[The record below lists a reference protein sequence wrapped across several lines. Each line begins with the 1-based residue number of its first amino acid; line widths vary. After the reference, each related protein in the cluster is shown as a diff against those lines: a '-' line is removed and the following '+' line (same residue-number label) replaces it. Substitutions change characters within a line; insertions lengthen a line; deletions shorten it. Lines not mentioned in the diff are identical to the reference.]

1 MSKSNYV
8 LLFILEIH
16 LSIFFARQFLLL
28 ERKEMKL
35 IKSSAWNELWLRLR
49 LELFSKLNRPSHLKI
64 HLCFFSLCL
73 RILRTFFFVGNLIF
87 LCWIEKCQKIMTIKM
102 CIFSSILRMRTNVEY
117 HAIWSFVQMS
127 RKKTNKF

>member
-16 LSIFFARQFLLL
+16 LSVFFARQFLLF
-28 ERKEMKL
+28 EWKKMKL
-35 IKSSAWNELWLRLR
+35 IKSSAWNELWLRLT

-64 HLCFFSLCL
+64 HLCFFFLCL
-73 RILRTFFFVGNLIF
+73 RILRTFFVENLIF
-87 LCWIEKCQKIMTIKM
+87 LCWIEKWQKIMTIKM
-102 CIFSSILRMRTNVEY
+102 CIFSSILRIGTNMEY

-127 RKKTNKF
+127 RKKSNKF